1 MTKADIVNALYEKI
15 GLSKKE
21 TANIVEV
28 VLETLK
34 ENLEQ
39 GGRSSLPVSE
49 TSSFARRLPAKDAIR
64 RREKRS
70 KSPAGGW

>member
-34 ENLEQ
+34 ENLEEGCAQ
-39 GGRSSLPVSE
+39 RP
-49 TSSFARRLPAKDAIR
+49 
-64 RREKRS
+64 
-70 KSPAGGW
+70 